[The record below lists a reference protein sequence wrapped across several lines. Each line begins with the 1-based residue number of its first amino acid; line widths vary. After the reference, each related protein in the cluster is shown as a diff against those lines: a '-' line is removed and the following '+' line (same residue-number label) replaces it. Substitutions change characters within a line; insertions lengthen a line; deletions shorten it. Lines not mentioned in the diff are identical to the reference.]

1 MLNKAT
7 MNWTAKTLRNQISKD
22 KVNFDCAVQRGHV
35 WDNYKKSLL
44 IHSMIEGFP
53 IPPLYFAKSE
63 NGVYDALDGK
73 QRCTAIKQFI
83 DGEYEL
89 NLEIPPVHNENG
101 EEEDITGATF
111 EALPDWCK
119 DAISDYSLLI
129 YYFEDISEDE
139 VRELFFRLNNGKPLT
154 SIELTRVRADS
165 LANFQKLAKHPAIA
179 DSVTDKGK
187 ARYNDENMAMQ
198 MYVMAYEDEPDF
210 STKAFRPVIEKAVVT
225 DEQMDEMTAA
235 LDYVKGFHDSLNME
249 GLESKET
256 KRVMRKVKARTHL
269 VSLCYLAIEA
279 IKAGIDQDGFNNMAY
294 TFFNT
299 TSTSVSDVYN
309 STTGSGSA
317 RADSVQ
323 KRKAVMADL
332 VANYQ
337 PEPETETDDSQSD
350 DDVETE
356 NDGCVNVES
365 DSGIQE

>member
-22 KVNFDCAVQRGHV
+22 KVNFECAVQRGHV

-89 NLEIPPVHNENG
+89 NTEIPPVHNENG

-119 DAISDYSLLI
+119 DAITDYSLLI
-129 YYFEDISEDE
+129 YYFESISEDE

-165 LANFQKLAKHPAIA
+165 LASFQKLAKHPAIA
-179 DSVTDKGK
+179 ESISDKGK
-187 ARYNDENMAMQ
+187 ARYNDENAAMQ
-198 MYVMAYEDEPDF
+198 MWVMAYEDEPDF
-210 STKAFRPVIEKAVVT
+210 STKAFRPAIEKAVVT
-225 DEQMDEMTAA
+225 DEQMEEMTAA

-256 KRVMRKVKARTHL
+256 KRVARKAKSRTHL

-279 IKAGIDQDGFNNMAY
+279 IKAGIDQDGYNNMAY

-309 STTGSGSA
+309 STVGSGSA
-317 RADSVQ
+317 RGENVQ
-323 KRKAVMADL
+323 KRKAVMTDL
-332 VANYQ
+332 VANYH
-337 PEPETETDDSQSD
+337 PEIVEDFQDDDSDDEGDMGNDSPVEDDSD
-350 DDVETE
+350 T
-356 NDGCVNVES
+356 
-365 DSGIQE
+365 QQ